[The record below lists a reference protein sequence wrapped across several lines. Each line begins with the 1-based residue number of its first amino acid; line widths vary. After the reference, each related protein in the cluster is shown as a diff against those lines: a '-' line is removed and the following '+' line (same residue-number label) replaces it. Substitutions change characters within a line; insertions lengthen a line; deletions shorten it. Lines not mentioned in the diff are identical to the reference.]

1 MGESRKVMIIDDNIL
16 DVMNAEKHLEEG
28 SYEVVRLSSPN
39 GALSKI
45 DYEEPD
51 VLLLDIDMD
60 RLDADDLI
68 GTLRSS
74 PDYRELVVVI
84 YADRDAEQLQEYC
97 VEKDVNGYFCKSMD
111 ISGIADFL
119 DNFFE

>member
-28 SYEVVRLSSPN
+28 KYEVVRLSSPN

-84 YADRDAEQLQEYC
+84 YTDRDAEKLQEYC

-119 DNFFE
+119 ENFFD